1 MLWALFEPV
10 DWMSQAA
17 TFGTEKYMKMT
28 AMDTNRSRSVDIVF
42 MAIRVSML
50 SAPAIMSGIWETNW
64 V

>member
-1 MLWALFEPV
+1 
-10 DWMSQAA
+10 MSQAA

-42 MAIRVSML
+42 IAISVSMF
-50 SAPAIMSGIWETNW
+50 SAPAIMSGMWETNW